1 MKRFHVHMSVKNL
14 EESVRFY
21 STLFGQE
28 PVKLKEDYA
37 KWMVEEPRVNF
48 AISEGHSEPGI
59 HHLGIQVDSAD
70 DLVEAEARFKKT
82 QELMVESEEVHCCY
96 ASVEQTWGADPQG
109 IIWEAFQTVGD
120 AVVYCDGGLPV
131 DELRRKVAEANAAE
145 IDLTAAD

>member
-1 MKRFHVHMSVKNL
+1 MKRFHVHLSVKNL

-21 STLFGQE
+21 TTMFGQE

-48 AISEGHSEPGI
+48 TISHGHSEPGI
-59 HHLGIQVDSAD
+59 HHLGIQVDTAD
-70 DLVEAEARFKKT
+70 DLVEAEARFKQT
-82 QELMVESEEVHCCY
+82 QELMVESEQVHCCY

-109 IIWEAFQTVGD
+109 VIWEAFLTIGD

-131 DELRRKVAEANAAE
+131 DELRRKVAEAESADLAAAE
-145 IDLTAAD
+145 